1 MYDERTPASYKSAG
15 FEPPP
20 GVCQSCNGKS
30 DWRMIKVHRKGEQWR
45 AAYAHTVLTGYESGK
60 QVDWSRVQMKGNL
73 RFEGW
78 LEFCNNCEAQPVRHT
93 PSALTADEI
102 AAHKDATPDSI
113 RAMLATMETNPLPY
127 DKSKRGGEV

>member
-1 MYDERTPASYKSAG
+1 MFDAPTTYKSTG

-20 GVCQSCNGKS
+20 GVCQGCNS
-30 DWRMIKVHRKGEQWR
+30 QSHWRMIKVARRGESWR
-45 AAYAHTVLTGYESGK
+45 AAYCHNVLQGYETGK
-60 QVDWSRVQMKGNL
+60 QVDWSKVSMKRGL
-73 RFEGW
+73 QFEGW

-93 PSALTADEI
+93 PSTLTADEI

-113 RAMLATMETNPLPY
+113 RAMLATMETKPLPY

>member
-1 MYDERTPASYKSAG
+1 MFDAPTSYKSAG

-30 DWRMIKVHRKGEQWR
+30 DWRMIKVHRKGEQWQ
-45 AAYAHTVLTGYESGK
+45 AAYAHNVLTGYESGK

-93 PSALTADEI
+93 PSALTADEM